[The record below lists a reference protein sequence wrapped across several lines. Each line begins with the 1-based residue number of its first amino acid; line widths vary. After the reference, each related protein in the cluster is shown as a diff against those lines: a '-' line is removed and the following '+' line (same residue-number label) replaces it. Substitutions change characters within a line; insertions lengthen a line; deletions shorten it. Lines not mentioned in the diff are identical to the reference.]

1 MRRAGD
7 GRDLRKRG
15 EAASGQNL
23 YGASSVLRFDEAPV
37 RRRFTSAADEAE
49 AEGEDRPLDHA
60 GDAVQTIHTYDAR
73 GVSERQRH
81 PGSQRRGQ
89 QAHHPSDPR
98 RECQPDHRCAEA
110 EEQAEDEDPRTMASF
125 APVSIKDRT
134 KEFAAAAE
142 RAAKTLTSSTA
153 HAGAG
158 AGNDAGAAASLLQNA
173 GSIQHGGSS
182 SSAAGTQSEFSKM
195 ASRIGHGI
203 HGTSQKLERLA
214 QLAKRSSMFDDPAQE
229 IAELSAL
236 IKQDITVGPTPHE
249 RADQA

>member
-1 MRRAGD
+1 M
-7 GRDLRKRG
+7 RKRG
-15 EAASGQNL
+15 EAAHL
-23 YGASSVLRFDEAPV
+23 HGASSVLRFDEAPV

-49 AEGEDRPLDHA
+49 GEGEDRPLDHA

-89 QAHHPSDPR
+89 QAHHPSDPL
-98 RECQPDHRCAEA
+98 ECQPDHRCAEA
-110 EEQAEDEDPRTMASF
+110 EEQAEDEDPRTMAAF

-153 HAGAG
+153 HAGA
-158 AGNDAGAAASLLQNA
+158 ANDAGAAASLLQNA
-173 GSIQHGGSS
+173 GSSIQHGGSS